1 MSNSTHDGS
10 DGVILYRILTNGNTA
25 SEAFYESIRKQIEAR
40 IPVLS
45 KDDEPYTARDLCG
58 EKFWIA
64 LGDPIL
70 AGSCVADM
78 ADNKVLP
85 LVRVPGKHEYPFL
98 YRIL

>member
-1 MSNSTHDGS
+1 MSNSNSGGP
-10 DGVILYRILTNGNTA
+10 DGVLSRILTNGNTA
-25 SEAFYESIRKQIEAR
+25 SEAFYQSIRQQIEAR

-58 EKFWIA
+58 EKFWIE

-70 AGSCVADM
+70 AGSCVGDM